1 MAATVLIV
9 DDETLLLRTLS
20 NALRDVGYEVL
31 SASSAEGGE
40 ALLESRTGSVDLMLL
55 DVKLPG
61 RSGLDLLEQQRRQG
75 YVGSAIVMTAFDSPD
90 SEGRC
95 RQLSVDRYLRK
106 PFDLEAMLGLI
117 HDLLEGRGIQSGST
131 LNGTNGLTPE
141 GG

>member
-20 NALRDVGYEVL
+20 NALRDDGYEVL
-31 SASSAEGGE
+31 SAGSAEGGE
-40 ALLESRTGSVDLMLL
+40 ALLESRMGTVDLMVL

-61 RSGLDLLEQQRRQG
+61 RSGLDLLEGQRKRG
-75 YVGSAIVMTAFDSPD
+75 YVGPAVVMTAFDSPD

-95 RQLSVDRYLRK
+95 RQLAVDRYLRK

-117 HDLLEGRGIQSGST
+117 QNLLSGRGIQTSSAA
-131 LNGTNGLTPE
+131 NGTHGLTPE